1 MKLIDILSE
10 DHKNHYL
17 ANILSPGTLLS
28 MIKYKERHHL
38 KLFFPA
44 VHSQL
49 MRGMVLQGIR
59 LKDVELTT
67 HPSLGSNADIFIRG
81 GDTRLELFVE
91 RFPKSTNVGPTE
103 GGDTVLW
110 GYGRDTEWS

>member
-28 MIKYKERHHL
+28 MIKYKERSRL

-44 VHSQL
+44 IHPQF
-49 MRGMVLQGIR
+49 MRGVGKPEIMLSKVA
-59 LKDVELTT
+59 LTT
-67 HPSLGSNADIFIRG
+67 HPGLDSSADIFRQTAYT
-81 GDTRLELFVE
+81 TRELLFVE
-91 RFPKSTNVGPTE
+91 RFPKSTSIGPTE
-103 GGDTVLW
+103 GGDVVLW
-110 GYGRDTEWS
+110 GYRRDPR

>member
-17 ANILSPGTLLS
+17 ANILSTGTLLS
-28 MIKYKERHHL
+28 MIKYKERSRL

-44 VHSQL
+44 IHSQF
-49 MRGMVLQGIR
+49 MRGVGKPEIMLSKVA
-59 LKDVELTT
+59 LTT
-67 HPSLGSNADIFIRG
+67 HPSLGSNADIFILG

-110 GYGRDTEWS
+110 GYGRDTK